1 MRKTINFNKGFIPC
15 AILSCLIILTGV
27 VGLFVKGINFGL
39 DFKPGLIEEVRVA
52 EPVANIVYNGSA
64 KISLDMNAGQMD
76 LVITG
81 TGIENETKSFNFA
94 VLSTVSQLA
103 AELNKV
109 ADVHM
114 TVTDGS
120 YETIKL
126 FLNSAV
132 SNQLT
137 NTPMYL
143 YPAGTSTITT
153 DDLRSALGDE
163 SVAIKQ
169 LGNGADASYQIR
181 MAVSEGDAQNDLQTA
196 VNEKLY
202 SKFGKENVAI
212 VKTDFIGAGMSKST
226 TRKSIFMFICVIVL
240 IWVYAA
246 IRFHWD
252 FALGSVIA
260 LLHDTLIMFT
270 FICWSGMEFSTTVLA
285 AVLTI
290 VGYSINATVVI
301 FDRIRYNLKM
311 MPEAK
316 NFDDILNRSLSDT
329 LTRSILTTA
338 TTLFAVL
345 ALFIFTTGS
354 IKDFSLAMIVGL
366 ISGIY
371 SSIYISS
378 AFISF
383 SRRNWKA
390 EYGVHHYLKNCPVSV
405 VEE

>member
-120 YETIKL
+120 YETTKL

-153 DDLRSALGDE
+153 ADLRSALGDE

-301 FDRIRYNLKM
+301 LDRIRYNLKM

-390 EYGVHHYLKNCPVSV
+390 EYGVHHSLKNGPVSV

>member
-39 DFKPGLIEEVRVA
+39 DFKPGLVEEVRVA

-120 YETIKL
+120 YETTKL

-301 FDRIRYNLKM
+301 LDRIRYNLKM

-390 EYGVHHYLKNCPVSV
+390 EYGVHHSLKNGPVSV

>member
-120 YETIKL
+120 YETTKL

-270 FICWSGMEFSTTVLA
+270 FICWSGMEFSTTFLA

-301 FDRIRYNLKM
+301 LDRIRYNLKM

-390 EYGVHHYLKNCPVSV
+390 EYGVHHSLKNGPVSV

>member
-1 MRKTINFNKGFIPC
+1 
-15 AILSCLIILTGV
+15 
-27 VGLFVKGINFGL
+27 
-39 DFKPGLIEEVRVA
+39 
-52 EPVANIVYNGSA
+52 
-64 KISLDMNAGQMD
+64 
-76 LVITG
+76 
-81 TGIENETKSFNFA
+81 
-94 VLSTVSQLA
+94 
-103 AELNKV
+103 
-109 ADVHM
+109 
-114 TVTDGS
+114 
-120 YETIKL
+120 
-126 FLNSAV
+126 
-132 SNQLT
+132 
-137 NTPMYL
+137 
-143 YPAGTSTITT
+143 
-153 DDLRSALGDE
+153 
-163 SVAIKQ
+163 
-169 LGNGADASYQIR
+169 
-181 MAVSEGDAQNDLQTA
+181 
-196 VNEKLY
+196 
-202 SKFGKENVAI
+202 
-212 VKTDFIGAGMSKST
+212 MSKST

-301 FDRIRYNLKM
+301 LDRIRYNLKM

-390 EYGVHHYLKNCPVSV
+390 EYGVHHSLKNGPVSV

>member
-120 YETIKL
+120 YETTKL

-212 VKTDFIGAGMSKST
+212 VKTDFIGTGMSKST

-301 FDRIRYNLKM
+301 LDRIRYNLKM

-390 EYGVHHYLKNCPVSV
+390 EYGVHHSLKNGPVSV

>member
-120 YETIKL
+120 YETTKL

-301 FDRIRYNLKM
+301 LDRIRYNLKM

-316 NFDDILNRSLSDT
+316 SFDDILNRSLSDT

-390 EYGVHHYLKNCPVSV
+390 EYGVHHSLKNGPVSV

>member
-301 FDRIRYNLKM
+301 LDRIRYNLKM

-390 EYGVHHYLKNCPVSV
+390 EYGVHHSLKNGPVSV